1 MKKIV
6 VLLIV
11 LAMTGCASFRSGSDK
26 PYEQLPTRI
35 DNIHDI
41 NTGKKKTTL
50 QIPFTRLVFADW
62 YSTIIYLSN
71 GASDSRGSSG
81 YELSLFIE
89 SPYWGFFKT
98 AVFVIDGEKIN
109 LEATRNVQEGFQQ
122 PCKCTAGR
130 AKEWSYFSVD
140 RKFIEKLTSGN
151 SVEVTFLGLG
161 TGLHKKEEYKL
172 NAESVGKLKE
182 FGKMVL

>member
-6 VLLIV
+6 VLLVV
-11 LAMTGCASFRSGSDK
+11 LAMTGCTSFLSRRDK

-50 QIPFTRLVFADW
+50 QLPFTRKVFVDI
-62 YSTIIYLSN
+62 YSTIIYLSKDASN
-71 GASDSRGSSG
+71 GKESSD
-81 YELSLFIE
+81 YMVSLFIE
-89 SPYWGFFKT
+89 SPYWGFFKS

-109 LEATRNVQEGFQQ
+109 LEATKSVQEGFQET
-122 PCKCTAGR
+122 CKCTSGR

-140 RKFIEKLTSGN
+140 RKFMEKITSGN
-151 SVEVTFLGLG
+151 SIEVTFLGI
-161 TGLHKKEEYKL
+161 GLHKIEEYKL
-172 NAESVGKLKE
+172 NAESVGKLRE
-182 FGKMVL
+182 FGKMIL